1 MSNQPSHSHD
11 SLLAALAIAGF
22 FIASYLAL
30 YQLHVFDTVW
40 EPLFGEGSRIILHS
54 SVTRMLPVPD
64 AALGAAGYL
73 AEAICVSVRKRT
85 PAWVEYVYF
94 ALVVVFF
101 LGSLTLVAMQW
112 RYFQA
117 WCTLCLVSALISFAI
132 AGIVARESRE
142 RHDHE
147 RQS

>member
-11 SLLAALAIAGF
+11 GLLATLSIAGF
-22 FIASYLAL
+22 VVATYLAL

-40 EPLFGEGSRIILHS
+40 EPLFGDGSRIILHS

-73 AEAICVSVRKRT
+73 AEAICAIVRKRT
-85 PAWVEYVYF
+85 PAWVGYVYF

-112 RYFQA
+112 GYFHA

-132 AGIVARESRE
+132 AGIFARESRE
-142 RHDHE
+142 KREHE